1 MQQIISQN
9 LLHQARV
16 LCHVM

>member
-1 MQQIISQN
+1 MQQIISQY